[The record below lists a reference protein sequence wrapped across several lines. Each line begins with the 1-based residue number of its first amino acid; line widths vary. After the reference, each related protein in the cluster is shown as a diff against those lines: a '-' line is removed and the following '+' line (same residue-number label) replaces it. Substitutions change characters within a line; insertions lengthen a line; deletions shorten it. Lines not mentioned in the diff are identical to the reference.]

1 MVGLNCTF
9 NVTAEPEF
17 NVTGKAAPGI
27 VKPVPVR
34 AAALMV
40 TGVVPVD
47 VRVNDCDVVVLTV
60 TLPKGMLPGLM
71 LSVAMAGFNCRTN
84 TLEMPLAFPITLAVC
99 VELTEATVV
108 VNPVWDAPAATVTEA
123 GTLTVGLSLD
133 RVTTT
138 LVVVGLVRYT
148 EHAFVPAP
156 VIEVLPQETALR
168 VGVVAADREGRK
180 RAKQHSTTKRTM
192 GRRLNRKTW
201 T

>member
-1 MVGLNCTF
+1 MNCTF

-60 TLPKGMLPGLM
+60 TLPKGMLPGSM
-71 LSVAMAGFNCRTN
+71 LSVAVAGFNCRTN
-84 TLEMPLAFPITLAVC
+84 TLEMLLAFAITLAVC

-108 VNPVWDAPAATVTEA
+108 VNPVWDAPTATVTEA
-123 GTLTVGLSLD
+123 GTLTAGLSLD
-133 RVTTT
+133 RATTT
-138 LVVVGLVRYT
+138 LVVARSVRYT
-148 EHAFVPAP
+148 EHAFVPDP

-168 VGVVAADREGRK
+168 VGALAN
-180 RAKQHSTTKRTM
+180 S
-192 GRRLNRKTW
+192 
-201 T
+201 